1 MEKHNKKRA
10 SLRQYPVLLA
20 FGLFFLGLFVLDLVT
35 PDRAYSELENTTLA
49 QRPKLT
55 APTADGLN
63 NYFTGYT
70 KYVERSGVWPGRV
83 DQPAGLCGDSP
94 LPEDRERRHPAGQ
107 RTPDVPPHLQPAL
120 QRDPRPAQEHRRPGI
135 PLPALSGQGQ
145 RDAGAGGLRDLPGK
159 RPRGRPAPP

>member
-55 APTADGLN
+55 APTEDGLN
-63 NYFTGYT
+63 NY
-70 KYVERSGVWPGRV
+70 RS
-83 DQPAGLCGDSP
+83 
-94 LPEDRERRHPAGQ
+94 EERRVGKECRSRWSA
-107 RTPDVPPHLQPAL
+107 A
-120 QRDPRPAQEHRRPGI
+120 PRS
-135 PLPALSGQGQ
+135 LKSSGTCC
-145 RDAGAGGLRDLPGK
+145 AA
-159 RPRGRPAPP
+159 AP